1 MNKKNIIDGYKGIM
15 PLDLTDV
22 DKNLHAE
29 LIKQHYK
36 DIHLY
41 KKEQSELPKN
51 LQYDNTIARIK
62 KQWKM
67 ESYYNTKRII
77 EAKIQQEK
85 QDKIRLEI
93 YYRNHNI

>member
-41 KKEQSELPKN
+41 KKEQSKLPKH
-51 LQYDNTIARIK
+51 LRYDNTIARIE
-62 KQWKM
+62 KQF
-67 ESYYNTKRII
+67 EIEAYYNMQRII

-85 QDKIRLEI
+85 QDKMRLEI
-93 YYRNHNI
+93 YYRNHKT